1 MDLIVQFIV
10 AVFATIA
17 FAVLF
22 SVPKKELAFC
32 GFTGALGWIIYF
44 VFMKFDMGIVFSSFI
59 ATLCLTIFA
68 RIFAVIRETPV
79 TVYLLTGIFPIV
91 PGSAIFSTAYYLFI
105 SDSAMSSQK
114 AMETFEYAGAIVL
127 GILFGFGI
135 PQSLFNK
142 LKPSR

>member
-1 MDLIVQFIV
+1 MDLVVQFIV
-10 AVFATIA
+10 AVFAT
-17 FAVLF
+17 
-22 SVPKKELAFC
+22 LAFC
-32 GFTGALGWIIYF
+32 GFTGALGWIIYS

-91 PGSAIFSTAYYLFI
+91 PGSAIFYTAYYLFI

>member
-1 MDLIVQFIV
+1 MDLVVQFIV

-32 GFTGALGWIIYF
+32 GFIIYS

-91 PGSAIFSTAYYLFI
+91 PGSAIFYTAYYLFI

-142 LKPSR
+142 LKPSK

>member
-1 MDLIVQFIV
+1 MDLVVQFIV

-32 GFTGALGWIIYF
+32 GFTGALGWIIYS

-79 TVYLLTGIFPIV
+79 TVYLLTGIF
-91 PGSAIFSTAYYLFI
+91 AIFYTAYYLFI

>member
-1 MDLIVQFIV
+1 
-10 AVFATIA
+10 
-17 FAVLF
+17 
-22 SVPKKELAFC
+22 
-32 GFTGALGWIIYF
+32 
-44 VFMKFDMGIVFSSFI
+44 MGIVFSSFI

-91 PGSAIFSTAYYLFI
+91 PGSAIFYTAYYLFI

-135 PQSLFNK
+135 PQNLFNK